1 MQDLLIVK
9 EISLDIVLNSTII
22 NILIAN
28 KTYLFR
34 ERGFMNFEIDPMFS
48 IFSLL
53 RCANGLNKER
63 TKFYGLNDLETIILI
78 HIGLMKNPSQKDIS
92 KKLGAPKQTVNNIIK
107 SLEEDGQIKLIQD
120 ENDKRIRIL
129 SLTKKGEKNRDARIK
144 PIVESNKRI
153 YEKLGEEKA
162 SEIRDNLKLL
172 NATIREEF
180 EKEDE

>member
-1 MQDLLIVK
+1 
-9 EISLDIVLNSTII
+9 
-22 NILIAN
+22 
-28 KTYLFR
+28 
-34 ERGFMNFEIDPMFS
+34 MNFEIDPMFS

-53 RCANGLNKER
+53 RCANGLNRER
-63 TKFYGLNDLETIILI
+63 AKFYGLNDLETIILI

-92 KKLGAPKQTVNNIIK
+92 EKLGAPKQTVNNIIK
-107 SLEEDGQIKLIQD
+107 SLEEDGQIDLIPD

-129 SLTKKGEKNRDARIK
+129 RLTSKGEKNRDVRIK

-153 YEKLGEEKA
+153 YEKLGGKKA

-172 NATIREEF
+172 NSTIKEEF